1 MREIIET
8 PGMTFLRRLD
18 IAKENKTTLF
28 AFLYQTLQKNNPS
41 EDSKNLSKKL
51 DEVSDLDAMVNY
63 HGVLAEFQIKRN
75 EEAIQPSQK
84 QLRGLR
90 CLGDNSFDY
99 EAMMQRKIAVLS
111 SFKPE
116 AKDCIY
122 LSMLRYVRDKKYG
135 SAKDFKREFKN
146 YINFNNRNYMMQQ
159 NYALQREMS

>member
-1 MREIIET
+1 M
-8 PGMTFLRRLD
+8 
-18 IAKENKTTLF
+18 
-28 AFLYQTLQKNNPS
+28 YQTLQKNNPS

-75 EEAIQPSQK
+75 EEAIQHSQK

-159 NYALQREMS
+159 NYTLQREMS

>member
-75 EEAIQPSQK
+75 EEAIQHSQK

-159 NYALQREMS
+159 NYTLQREMS

>member
-51 DEVSDLDAMVNY
+51 DEFSDLDAMVNY

-75 EEAIQPSQK
+75 EEAIQHSQK